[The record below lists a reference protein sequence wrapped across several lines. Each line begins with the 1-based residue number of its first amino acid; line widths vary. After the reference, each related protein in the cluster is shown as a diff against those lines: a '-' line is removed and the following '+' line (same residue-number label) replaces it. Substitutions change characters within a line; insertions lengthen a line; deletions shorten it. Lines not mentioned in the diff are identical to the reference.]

1 MMRKRTM
8 GQYFRKTGGKMR
20 GKNEKDS
27 ENNKSIGGAF
37 WRLGTRQ
44 LHLAAA
50 RPMTSP
56 PHAGKDSICPQYCSA
71 DL

>member
-1 MMRKRTM
+1 
-8 GQYFRKTGGKMR
+8 MR